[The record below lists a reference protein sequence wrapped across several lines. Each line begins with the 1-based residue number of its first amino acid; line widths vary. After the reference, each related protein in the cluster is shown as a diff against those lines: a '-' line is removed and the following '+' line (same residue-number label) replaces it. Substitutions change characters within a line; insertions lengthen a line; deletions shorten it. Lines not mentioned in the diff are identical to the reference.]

1 LQPIELVAPA
11 LALVQNTPIGQDTDA
26 AGEVHT
32 TKPGG
37 WDVACYPSDIT
48 KEAID
53 AYRKSQGK

>member
-1 LQPIELVAPA
+1 MAPA